1 MLKKDFLV
9 HTTKQV
15 VSQTFRLGAVLI
27 FCFIFLTASSVLLV
41 RFFNPPFSSFMVW
54 ESNFFQKKIDH
65 SWTPIPNM
73 GENIVLS
80 IVATEDSNF
89 CNHLGVDIKEIYKV
103 VTKGEKRGASTI
115 TQQLAKNL
123 FLWHGRSWL
132 RKIIEMYYT
141 FLIET
146 VIPKRRILELYLNIV
161 ETSPLTFGV
170 DRASEKYYKKPS
182 NKLTKEQAI
191 RIALTLPNPK
201 ARNPKKLKSYLIK
214 RISIL
219 KKDIEIL
226 KKGDRSSCFL

>member
-1 MLKKDFLV
+1 M
-9 HTTKQV
+9 
-15 VSQTFRLGAVLI
+15 
-27 FCFIFLTASSVLLV
+27 V
-41 RFFNPPFSSFMVW
+41 R
-54 ESNFFQKKIDH
+54 ESNFFQKEIDY
-65 SWTPIPNM
+65 SWTPISEI
-73 GENIVLS
+73 GENIALS

-89 CNHLGVDIKEIYKV
+89 CSHIGVDIKEIYKV

-123 FLWHGRSWL
+123 FLWPKKSL
-132 RKIIEMYYT
+132 PRKMIELYFT

-146 VIPKRRILELYLNIV
+146 LIPKRRILEIYLNTI
-161 ETSPLTFGV
+161 ETSLLTFGV

-191 RIALTLPNPK
+191 RIALTIPNPK
-201 ARNPKKLKSYLIK
+201 ARSPKKLKSYLVK
-214 RISIL
+214 RISRL